1 MTRKRLLPPVLVLA
15 CVAGVIATA
24 TAQERPAVTGF
35 AFSPPAFSVTSAP
48 STEAAAAGRGTTIRL
63 RVAGRAVRIA
73 IAVARRLPGRRV
85 GDRCVRPAARLVR
98 RRACTRSVPAGA
110 IARRRS
116 ATGAV
121 TLVFGGRIG
130 GRPLGPGRYRATLV
144 VSDRRGRRSKPR
156 RASFAVVSA
165 ADAPSS
171 PTGFPNAA
179 TTGVPAGWT
188 PRHTTNGDLTITT
201 PGTVLDGELVTGDLR
216 VHARDVTIR
225 NSWIYGSINN
235 QQFAGGTG
243 INYGGMLI
251 EDTDVGPP
259 SGAGNTSFP
268 AVLVAGYTARRV
280 HIHNVAEG
288 FRVADFNDS
297 GAPTPDR
304 QVVIQDS
311 FVDIERGECS
321 HNDGIQGFGEPPRTV
336 IDHNTIDTTGSG
348 PECTT
353 GAIFIGNDKPDLVT
367 VTNNLLLGGG
377 FTMRIG
383 GPGPD
388 GPGGTYDR
396 VSGNRIVDRTWG
408 FGPVLVDDCGTIADW
423 SDNRVVTVDAAYR
436 VTSTVRALDDCR

>member
-1 MTRKRLLPPVLVLA
+1 VSPKRLLPPALLLA
-15 CVAGVIATA
+15 GLAGVIATA
-24 TAQERPAVTGF
+24 TAQERPAVSGF
-35 AFSPPAFSVTSAP
+35 HFAPPAFSATRAP
-48 STEAAAAGRGTTIRL
+48 SAEAAAAGHGTTIRF

-73 IAVARRLPGRRV
+73 IEVARRLAGRRV
-85 GDRCVRPAARLVR
+85 GGRCVRPTARLVR
-98 RRACTRSVPAGA
+98 RPACTRSVRAGA
-110 IARRRS
+110 IVRRS
-116 ATGAV
+116 PATGAV
-121 TLVFGGRIG
+121 SLLFGARVGGRA
-130 GRPLGPGRYRATLV
+130 LAPGAYRATLV
-144 VSDRRGRRSKPR
+144 VTDARGRRSKPR
-156 RASFAVVSA
+156 RASFTVVRA
-165 ADAPSS
+165 G
-171 PTGFPNAA
+171 GFPNAA

-201 PGTVLDGELVTGDLR
+201 RGTVLDGELVTGDLR
-216 VHARDVTIR
+216 VHARNVTIR
-225 NSWIYGSINN
+225 NSWVYGSINN
-235 QQFAGGTG
+235 QQFSGGVG

-259 SGAGNTSFP
+259 SGTGGDSFP

-297 GAPTPDR
+297 GASTQDR

-311 FVDIERGECS
+311 YVDIERGECS

-408 FGPVLVDDCGTIADW
+408 FGPVLVDDCGTVADW
-423 SDNRVVTVDAAYR
+423 SDNRVVTIDAAYR